1 LAIWQFIGPK
11 ESLVAA
17 FDAKPLVRFLKMN
30 LSVFNLSR
38 WEDHHAFLR
47 EPEKVTIEMVDLR
60 VLNG

>member
-1 LAIWQFIGPK
+1 
-11 ESLVAA
+11 VAA